1 MAKRARVGER
11 TMIIVI
17 ASFFPPVVVAKVG
30 GGERECEVGASQ
42 EKKEARRRGRKGGSD
57 RGAIIPSP
65 RSLLLLLFLSLSF
78 LHYFFSPPSF
88 PPPQTGGKRKGGLRL
103 LFPLPFLICLSPFLL
118 EPFFP
123 TIMITEPT
131 FLPLLSAALRP
142 FVEGRGGKKREK
154 RSVENGIAC
163 SKGIKR
169 GQEEGGRGK
178 KGKRER
184 EWAVATN
191 RCSLRLRPTS
201 HFFSGM
207 KNDLTCDW
215 CSACLLACTVVWIRL
230 QRGVLKCSLLR
241 NFQTE

>member
-65 RSLLLLLFLSLSF
+65 HSLLLLLLFLSLSF

-118 EPFFP
+118 QPFFP
-123 TIMITEPT
+123 TIMITEPP
-131 FLPLLSAALRP
+131 FLLLLSAALRP

-154 RSVENGIAC
+154 RKCRKWDCVL
-163 SKGIKR
+163 KGYKKR
-169 GQEEGGRGK
+169 SRRGWAGEEGKTRTRMGSRDESVFPPPQTDLAFFFWHE
-178 KGKRER
+178 ER
-184 EWAVATN
+184 FDM
-191 RCSLRLRPTS
+191 RLV
-201 HFFSGM
+201 FCMF
-207 KNDLTCDW
+207 
-215 CSACLLACTVVWIRL
+215 ACLHCCVD
-230 QRGVLKCSLLR
+230 
-241 NFQTE
+241 QTPAGSP